1 LEKEYFLST
10 FTDMENMTMDLSDE
24 TEFSEAGGMSGAS
37 RLNLKQRRKN
47 VEQGPAVA
55 GYFGSRVMV

>member
-1 LEKEYFLST
+1 MEKKHHMT
-10 FTDMENMTMDLSDE
+10 NMTMDVFDE

-37 RLNLKQRRKN
+37 RLNPKQRRKN
-47 VEQGPAVA
+47 VEQGPTVA